1 MKSKDKIIL
10 QKISGY
16 IDDVTQYIHGLSF
29 EQFMA
34 DKKTISACAFTV
46 SQIGELAKDI
56 SLSTQNEYSHIPWKS
71 IRGMRNKIVHD
82 YENIDFV
89 VLWGTI
95 TKSLPELLDK
105 IDEILYRHFPIGH
118 VYYGLNY
125 ETIASIINKYNQIVT
140 KNCSKC
146 FIKHMCG

>member
-1 MKSKDKIIL
+1 MTSKDRIIL

-16 IDDVTQYIHGLSF
+16 IDDVAQYVNGLPF
-29 EQFMA
+29 EQFMT

-56 SLSTQNEYSHIPWKS
+56 SLSIQEEYADIPWKS

-82 YENIDFV
+82 YENIDFA

-95 TKSLPELLDK
+95 TKSLPELVNQ
-105 IDEILYRHFPIGH
+105 IDEILYREVEEVNIL
-118 VYYGLNY
+118 VDEE
-125 ETIASIINKYNQIVT
+125 ETATPAALAPTASPLP
-140 KNCSKC
+140 
-146 FIKHMCG
+146 

>member
-1 MKSKDKIIL
+1 MTSKDRIIL

-16 IDDVTQYIHGLSF
+16 TDDVIRYIDGFTF

-56 SLSTQNEYSHIPWKS
+56 STNTQEEYSNIPWKS

-82 YENIDFV
+82 YENIDLA

-95 TKSLPELLDK
+95 AKSLPELMNQIDGILYHETEETDILLDK
-105 IDEILYRHFPIGH
+105 EDEEF
-118 VYYGLNY
+118 
-125 ETIASIINKYNQIVT
+125 EK
-140 KNCSKC
+140 
-146 FIKHMCG
+146 

>member
-1 MKSKDKIIL
+1 MTGKDRIIL
-10 QKISGY
+10 QKIISYIGDAIRY
-16 IDDVTQYIHGLSF
+16 IDGVTF

-56 SLSTQNEYSHIPWKS
+56 SINTQEKYSDIPWKS

-82 YENIDFV
+82 YENIDLA

-95 TKSLPELLDK
+95 VKSLPQLMNQ
-105 IDEILYRHFPIGH
+105 IDGILYH
-118 VYYGLNY
+118 
-125 ETIASIINKYNQIVT
+125 ETEEMNILSDEENEEFDK
-140 KNCSKC
+140 
-146 FIKHMCG
+146 